1 MLNNVFYIIM
11 GPPGS
16 GKGTQS
22 QRLAHLLK
30 LPHIS
35 SGELFRSAIESASPL
50 GIKAAEYI
58 NQGCL
63 VPDEIVW
70 GMVQEA
76 LNQPECRSGCII
88 DGFPRTLDQAILL
101 NDFFVQSHADYRVIQ
116 LDVSNEEIIR
126 RIHSRFICPSCKYV
140 YNQSQGFSE
149 CPTCQIKLVRRSDDT
164 LEVIHKRLEGYEK
177 STAPV
182 VDYYQELGK
191 LTRIPS
197 EASPDDV
204 FQSIEACIKA

>member
-1 MLNNVFYIIM
+1 MFLYYYGASRI
-11 GPPGS
+11 G
-16 GKGTQS
+16 
-22 QRLAHLLK
+22 QRHTITASCSSVK
-30 LPHIS
+30 ASHIS

-101 NDFFVQSHADYRVIQ
+101 NDFLCNLTLII
-116 LDVSNEEIIR
+116 VS
-126 RIHSRFICPSCKYV
+126 
-140 YNQSQGFSE
+140 YN
-149 CPTCQIKLVRRSDDT
+149 
-164 LEVIHKRLEGYEK
+164 
-177 STAPV
+177 
-182 VDYYQELGK
+182 
-191 LTRIPS
+191 
-197 EASPDDV
+197 
-204 FQSIEACIKA
+204 

>member
-1 MLNNVFYIIM
+1 MLNKIFYIIM

-22 QRLAHLLK
+22 QRLAHQLK
-30 LPHIS
+30 LPHMS
-35 SGELFRSAIESASPL
+35 SGELFRSAIDSASPL

-58 NQGCL
+58 NQGLL
-63 VPDEIVW
+63 VPDVIVW

-76 LNQPECRSGCII
+76 LNQPECQSGCII

-101 NDFFVQSHADYRVIQ
+101 NDFFMQSHVDYRVIQ

-126 RIHSRFICPSCKYV
+126 RIHSRFICPSCKHV
-140 YNQSQGFSE
+140 YNQNQGSSE
-149 CPTCQIKLVRRSDDT
+149 CPTCQMKLVRRSDDT
-164 LEVIHKRLEGYEK
+164 LEVIHKRLESYEK
-177 STAPV
+177 LTAPLI
-182 VDYYQELGK
+182 DYYQELGK

>member
-1 MLNNVFYIIM
+1 MLNKIFYIIM

-22 QRLAHLLK
+22 QRLAHQLK
-30 LPHIS
+30 LPHTS
-35 SGELFRSAIESASPL
+35 SGELFRSAIDSASSL
-50 GIKAAEYI
+50 GIQAAKYI
-58 NQGCL
+58 NQGLL
-63 VPDEIVW
+63 VPDAIVW
-70 GMVQEA
+70 SMVQEA
-76 LNQPECRSGCII
+76 LNQPKCESGCII

-101 NDFFVQSHADYRVIQ
+101 NDFFMQSHADYRVIQ

-126 RIHSRFICPSCKYV
+126 RIHSRFICPSCKHV
-140 YNQSQGFSE
+140 YNQNQGLSE
-149 CPTCQIKLVRRSDDT
+149 CPTCQSKLVRRSDDT
-164 LEVIHKRLEGYEK
+164 IEVIHKRLESYEK
-177 STAPV
+177 LTAPLI
-182 VDYYQELGK
+182 DYYQELGK

>member
-1 MLNNVFYIIM
+1 MLNKIFYIIM

-22 QRLAHLLK
+22 QRLAHQLK
-30 LPHIS
+30 LPHMS
-35 SGELFRSAIESASPL
+35 SGELFRSAIDSASPL

-58 NQGCL
+58 NQGLL
-63 VPDEIVW
+63 VPDAIVW

-101 NDFFVQSHADYRVIQ
+101 NDFFMQSHADYRVIQ
-116 LDVSNEEIIR
+116 LDVSNQEIIR
-126 RIHSRFICPSCKYV
+126 RIHSRFICPSCKHV
-140 YNQSQGFSE
+140 YNQNQGLSE
-149 CPTCQIKLVRRSDDT
+149 CPTCQMKLVRRSDDT
-164 LEVIHKRLEGYEK
+164 LEVIHKRLESYEK
-177 STAPV
+177 LTAPLI
-182 VDYYQELGK
+182 DYYQELGK